1 MQRDDGF
8 RYKLVVVVRTD
19 IKLSPGK
26 LAVQVAHAS
35 VGCAVESME
44 KERRTFGEWMREGQ
58 RKVVVRVRNIE
69 ELYEVR
75 EEAKKRGLVVSTVAD
90 AGLTEI
96 PPGTVTC
103 VGIGPARNE
112 DVDPVTGSLSLL

>member
-1 MQRDDGF
+1 
-8 RYKLVVVVRTD
+8 
-19 IKLSPGK
+19 
-26 LAVQVAHAS
+26 
-35 VGCAVESME
+35 
-44 KERRTFGEWMREGQ
+44 WMREGQ